1 MNTTARRGDGV
12 ILLHG
17 IGLSSWT
24 MRVAERAMR
33 EAGYR
38 TLNLDYPGRRLGLAA
53 LAAHVDEASARW
65 IAGLDGEVHFLTHS
79 MGGLVTRVLLATRRP
94 ARLGR
99 VVMLGPPNGGSEIA
113 DLLVRNILYRRVF
126 GPAGAELVTKRPLAL
141 TSLLGEVDYP
151 VGVIAGRRAIDP
163 LSWMLLPKPNDGKVA
178 VAHTRVS
185 GMTDHLILAVDHTFM
200 VRDPTVL
207 RAALRFIR
215 CGGFAG

>member
-1 MNTTARRGDGV
+1 MNTVMRRRDGV

-17 IGLSSWT
+17 IGTASWT
-24 MRVAERAMR
+24 MRAAERAMR

-53 LAAHVDEASARW
+53 LAAHVDAASAHW
-65 IAGLDGEVHFLTHS
+65 IDGLDGEVHFLTHS
-79 MGGLVTRVLLATRRP
+79 MGGLVIRVLLGTRRP

-113 DLLVRNILYRRVF
+113 DLLARYALYNRIF
-126 GPAGAELVTKRPLAL
+126 GPAGAELITKRSAAL
-141 TSLLGEVDYP
+141 TTLLGTVDYP

-163 LSWMLLPKPNDGKVA
+163 VSWMLLPKPNDGKVA

-185 GMTDHLILAVDHTFM
+185 GMADHLILPVDHTFM
-200 VRDPTVL
+200 VRDPAVL

-215 CGGFAG
+215 SGRFAA

>member
-1 MNTTARRGDGV
+1 MARRRDGV

-17 IGLSSWT
+17 IGRSSWM
-24 MRVAERAMR
+24 MRVAERAPR

-65 IAGLDGEVHFLTHS
+65 VDGCDGEVHFLTHS

-113 DLLVRNILYRRVF
+113 DLLARHALHRRIF
-126 GPAGAELVTKRPLAL
+126 GPAGAELVTKRSVAL
-141 TSLLGEVDYP
+141 TTLLGQVDYP
-151 VGVIAGRRAIDP
+151 VGIIAGRRAIDP
-163 LSWMLLPKPNDGKVA
+163 VSWLLLPKPNDGKVA

-185 GMTDHLILAVDHTFM
+185 GMADHLILPVDHTFM
-200 VRDPTVL
+200 VRDPAVL
-207 RAALRFIR
+207 RAALCFLRSGRF
-215 CGGFAG
+215 AT